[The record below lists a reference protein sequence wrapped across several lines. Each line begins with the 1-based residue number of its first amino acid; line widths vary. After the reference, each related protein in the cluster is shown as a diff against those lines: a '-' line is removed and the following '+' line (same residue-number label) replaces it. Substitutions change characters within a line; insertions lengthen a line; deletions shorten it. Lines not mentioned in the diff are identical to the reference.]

1 MNRIDQ
7 IPADAPELAQPGP
20 YPVGVET
27 LHFTNPDQVDVLRS
41 QPGLQ
46 RADRPLTVELWYPAQ
61 AGTPSGTV
69 YTTLLRDGHGLVRLH
84 GAACRD
90 AVQAVGSFPLVIIS
104 HGYPGNRL
112 LMGHLG
118 EKLASHGYVVASLDH
133 TDSTY
138 ADKGA
143 LASTLVNRP
152 ADTAYA
158 RRVLHDRADCS
169 RTAIIGYSMGGYG
182 ALVSGGAAISPEALV
197 MDEAPPHGLWDFA
210 LTPKVDPSLK
220 AIIPIGPW
228 GRHRGLWDG
237 DGMAQLKVPM
247 LVMAG
252 SADDISGYESGM
264 RKIFTEATGVSRHL
278 LTFEGA
284 GHNAAAPYPAPAEAF
299 APSPHLD
306 FLPAE
311 HYADPVWD
319 TVRMNSIA
327 QHFARAFLDLHLK
340 GETDKAAYLDG
351 SWKGTTPDLRRGLIW
366 ESLAP

>member
-69 YTTLLRDGHGLVRLH
+69 YTTLLRDGHGLGRLH
-84 GAACRD
+84 GAACRE
-90 AVQAVGSFPLVIIS
+90 AVQAVGSFPLVII
-104 HGYPGNRL
+104 
-112 LMGHLG
+112 
-118 EKLASHGYVVASLDH
+118 SHGYVVASLDH

-182 ALVSGGAAISPEALV
+182 ALVSGGA
-197 MDEAPPHGLWDFA
+197 
-210 LTPKVDPSLK
+210 
-220 AIIPIGPW
+220 
-228 GRHRGLWDG
+228 G
-237 DGMAQLKVPM
+237 DGRGP
-247 LVMAG
+247 
-252 SADDISGYESGM
+252 
-264 RKIFTEATGVSRHL
+264 
-278 LTFEGA
+278 
-284 GHNAAAPYPAPAEAF
+284 PAW
-299 APSPHLD
+299 
-306 FLPAE
+306 
-311 HYADPVWD
+311 PVGFCTD
-319 TVRMNSIA
+319 A
-327 QHFARAFLDLHLK
+327 K
-340 GETDKAAYLDG
+340 G
-351 SWKGTTPDLRRGLIW
+351 
-366 ESLAP
+366 